1 VQYSGDADDILV
13 SGVVND
19 MFLNLMATASGVQ
32 IISPLPDPGLTG
44 KRFQTFFQPPGIEA
58 NLPGSPG
65 FQSVLQNI
73 VQITFGF
80 LRKRDP
86 STE

>member
-1 VQYSGDADDILV
+1 
-13 SGVVND
+13 

-32 IISPLPDPGLTG
+32 VIPPLPDPGLTG
-44 KRFQTFFQPPGIEA
+44 NSFQAIFQPLGTEA
-58 NLPGSPG
+58 NLPRPPG

-80 LRKRDP
+80 FRKRDP